1 MLPLSALLALG
12 ATKIVIG
19 HYGVAAYGIFALILS
34 IPALLPAR
42 DLGLGAKVI
51 DVVARRHELGLA
63 TVEDTLAGALGRI
76 SRVAVCAIIA
86 VIAAQV
92 TVGWSVLLGNTVSG
106 VPDPAITATLCL
118 FALSLP
124 GGLAVS
130 VLWGLRRMDLLALQG
145 PIITL
150 STCASVGVAAILK
163 LPLWAAL
170 VACMAWNCGIQWAS
184 LDLVASYLRLSRK
197 RLVANALRPLPQTF
211 RRWAVPMLLIS
222 TAGSIAYQTDRL
234 VLSHIGGSLAVAH
247 YSVVAQLFFPLL
259 GIVSSAGYTLW
270 GKYAVERGREG
281 VSRAAFVRTVAVF
294 AGVGLVEAVLL
305 TAAGPFAIEAV
316 LGVRVAAGLCAAF
329 GLLLMLQ
336 AAGLPVGMLMTDER
350 GLRDQA
356 IVFSLMV
363 ILNVWLSILLAAR
376 VGTSGPV
383 LASAIT
389 YLGVVLLPSGVWA
402 RRYLTKHA

>member
-1 MLPLSALLALG
+1 
-12 ATKIVIG
+12 
-19 HYGVAAYGIFALILS
+19 
-34 IPALLPAR
+34 
-42 DLGLGAKVI
+42 
-51 DVVARRHELGLA
+51 
-63 TVEDTLAGALGRI
+63 
-76 SRVAVCAIIA
+76 
-86 VIAAQV
+86 
-92 TVGWSVLLGNTVSG
+92 
-106 VPDPAITATLCL
+106 
-118 FALSLP
+118 
-124 GGLAVS
+124 
-130 VLWGLRRMDLLALQG
+130 
-145 PIITL
+145 
-150 STCASVGVAAILK
+150 
-163 LPLWAAL
+163 
-170 VACMAWNCGIQWAS
+170 
-184 LDLVASYLRLSRK
+184 
-197 RLVANALRPLPQTF
+197 
-211 RRWAVPMLLIS
+211 
-222 TAGSIAYQTDRL
+222 
-234 VLSHIGGSLAVAH
+234 
-247 YSVVAQLFFPLL
+247 LL